1 MEKLLQMSS
10 SFPPPRRECPVP
22 ALAQMV
28 FHFLQWKPP
37 REVYAVREAH
47 PTVPGTRV
55 QLQHLILLEPGF
67 AEILLNMNALGLLP
81 LIPTSISKLLIPRLL
96 PNILGTA
103 NRPWQGRC
111 SYLQQQEHQP
121 EV

>member
-1 MEKLLQMSS
+1 
-10 SFPPPRRECPVP
+10 
-22 ALAQMV
+22 MV

-103 NRPWQGRC
+103 NRP
-111 SYLQQQEHQP
+111 
-121 EV
+121 